1 MAKKYKGSLTL
12 DWYNKQKAII
22 TVNENGIKSENDI
35 PAPKINW
42 INKEESLFYEI
53 SEEEG
58 CGLTPYWV
66 DRNDIRVKEAR
77 PLVFQKAFKAVSTD
91 KEGTIPGTDTEYSV
105 LKIDN
110 ESDAND
116 IDLIILMLLILIMM
130 II

>member
-53 SEEEG
+53 SEEESN
-58 CGLTPYWV
+58 C
-66 DRNDIRVKEAR
+66 
-77 PLVFQKAFKAVSTD
+77 S
-91 KEGTIPGTDTEYSV
+91 
-105 LKIDN
+105 
-110 ESDAND
+110 
-116 IDLIILMLLILIMM
+116 
-130 II
+130 